1 MISQVRKK
9 VKRLLDSHKKY
20 RDSDNV
26 LMAKIWYDDA
36 IKMNLRTAYE
46 FLQALK
52 RGKVTSWE
60 SITRARRKL
69 QELHPYLEGRNR
81 RIRRLKSNELKIDI
95 KKFEEDEIRDFEENV
110 INSDS
115 E

>member
-1 MISQVRKK
+1 MISRVRKK

-26 LMAKIWYDDA
+26 LMAKVWYDDA
-36 IKMNLRTAYE
+36 IKLGLRTTYE
-46 FLQALK
+46 FLKALK
-52 RGKVTSWE
+52 RGELTSWE

-81 RIRRLKSNELKIDI
+81 RIRRLKANELKIDL
-95 KKFEEDEIRDFEENV
+95 KKFEEDEIRDFEKNV

>member
-1 MISQVRKK
+1 MISRVRKK

-36 IKMNLRTAYE
+36 IKMGLRTTYE

-52 RGKVTSWE
+52 RGELTSWE
-60 SITRARRKL
+60 SICRARRKL

-81 RIRRLKSNELKIDI
+81 RIKRLKANELKIDL
-95 KKFEEDEIRDFEENV
+95 KKFEEDEIRDFEKNV